1 MAKPQ
6 EASQDQEVS
15 QDPGLEPPV
24 AELASPAELVP
35 SNENTVA
42 AGFISRKLMA
52 ALDWIARK
60 NLAYSACGGGEF
72 FDPDDFAF
80 VETLEH
86 NWTLIRGEVARLMMR
101 GDLAAFQEISADALT
116 VALDCGW
123 RTAPL
128 VSYRLRSE
136 ALIAQCPETWR
147 LLQGVPGLVGAMFSV
162 LEPGRFLPPHR
173 GPYNGLL
180 RLHLGLI
187 VPDEAEK
194 VGIRVVDK
202 IRAWEEGR
210 ALIFD
215 DTLEHEAWNDTDQ
228 TRVVL
233 LIDFARPLRMPARL
247 LNALVLRSFIFRPFI
262 REGLY
267 RARWWER
274 RLYREAQ
281 ALRQGAPAVGVS
293 TADRD
298 DGKDKRPE
306 PLASRVLYYLQLI
319 AVKSLQKRS
328 SQIEKSIDF

>member
-1 MAKPQ
+1 VAKPQ
-6 EASQDQEVS
+6 EIEHDSDIEAPAV
-15 QDPGLEPPV
+15 GVAPPADLV
-24 AELASPAELVP
+24 A
-35 SNENTVA
+35 SNENA
-42 AGFISRKLMA
+42 AEPGFIARKLMA
-52 ALDWIARK
+52 ALGWIARK
-60 NLAYSACGGGEF
+60 NLAYSTCGE
-72 FDPDDFAF
+72 DDFFETDAF
-80 VETLEH
+80 PFVAALEH

-101 GDLAAFQEISADALT
+101 KDLAAFREIGADALT
-116 VALDCGW
+116 VALDRGW

-128 VSYRLRSE
+128 LSYGARSE

-187 VPDEAEK
+187 VPDEREK

-202 IRAWEEGR
+202 IRPWEEGR

-215 DTLEHEAWNDTDQ
+215 DTREHEGWNDTDQ

-233 LIDFARPLRMPARL
+233 LLDFARPLRMPLRL
-247 LNALVLRSFIFRPFI
+247 LNWIVLHGFIFRPFI
-262 REGLY
+262 REGLD

-281 ALRQGAPAVGVS
+281 ASRQVSPAPVRDRA
-293 TADRD
+293 ADASSE
-298 DGKDKRPE
+298 RPQRAGE
-306 PLASRVLYYLQLI
+306 
-319 AVKSLQKRS
+319 
-328 SQIEKSIDF
+328 

>member
-15 QDPGLEPPV
+15 QDPGLEPPA
-24 AELASPAELVP
+24 AELASPAEPVP

-42 AGFISRKLMA
+42 AGFLTRKLMA

-60 NLAYSACGGGEF
+60 NLAYSACDGGEF

-80 VETLEH
+80 VAGLEH
-86 NWTLIRGEVARLMMR
+86 NWTLIRSELARLMMR

-116 VALDCGW
+116 VALDRGW

-136 ALIAQCPETWR
+136 ALVAQCPETWR

-202 IRAWEEGR
+202 ISAWEEGR

-215 DTLEHEAWNDTDQ
+215 DTREHEAWNDTDQ

-281 ALRQGAPAVGVS
+281 ALRQGASAVAVS
-293 TADRD
+293 TADGD

-306 PLASRVLYYLQLI
+306 PS
-319 AVKSLQKRS
+319 SL
-328 SQIEKSIDF
+328 

>member
-1 MAKPQ
+1 MAKP
-6 EASQDQEVS
+6 AEVS
-15 QDPGLEPPV
+15 HDPGLEPPAADIATAV
-24 AELASPAELVP
+24 ELVP
-35 SNENTVA
+35 SNENTA
-42 AGFISRKLMA
+42 EAGFIARHVMA
-52 ALDWIARK
+52 VLNWIARK
-60 NLAYSACGGGEF
+60 NLDCSACGQGEF
-72 FDPDDFAF
+72 FEPEAFPF

-101 GDLAAFQEISADALT
+101 GDLAAFSETNADALT
-116 VALDCGW
+116 VALDRGW

-128 VSYRLRSE
+128 LSYGFRSE

-187 VPDEAEK
+187 VPDDPEK

-202 IRAWEEGR
+202 ISPWEEGR

-215 DTLEHEAWNDTDQ
+215 DTQEHESWNDTEQ

-233 LIDFARPLRMPARL
+233 LVDFARPLRMPARL
-247 LNALVLRSFIFRPFI
+247 LNALVLRSVVFRPFI

-281 ALRQGAPAVGVS
+281 ALRQRPRTAAPTTVGSEAAAIVNEEEPPQQVS
-293 TADRD
+293 
-298 DGKDKRPE
+298 
-306 PLASRVLYYLQLI
+306 S
-319 AVKSLQKRS
+319 
-328 SQIEKSIDF
+328 

>member
-1 MAKPQ
+1 MAKP
-6 EASQDQEVS
+6 QEVS
-15 QDPGLEPPV
+15 QDPGLEPPA
-24 AELASPAELVP
+24 AELASPAELVA
-35 SNENTVA
+35 SNENTLA
-42 AGFISRKLMA
+42 AGFITRKLIA

-72 FDPDDFAF
+72 FDPEDFAF
-80 VETLEH
+80 VAVLEH
-86 NWTLIRGEVARLMMR
+86 NWTLIRGEIARLMMR

-116 VALDCGW
+116 AAQDRGR

-128 VSYRLRSE
+128 VSYGFRSE

-162 LEPGRFLPPHR
+162 LEPGCFLPPHR

-202 IRAWEEGR
+202 IMAWEEGR

-262 REGLY
+262 RAGLY

-274 RLYREAQ
+274 RLCREAQ
-281 ALRQGAPAVGVS
+281 ALRQGAPALAVSAPDGDGRKDPRSERVGS
-293 TADRD
+293 
-298 DGKDKRPE
+298 
-306 PLASRVLYYLQLI
+306 
-319 AVKSLQKRS
+319 
-328 SQIEKSIDF
+328 